1 MGERN
6 LVVNATIIGIEKSGE
21 QNRSVLAF
29 SRENGIFYATLYGGA
44 KSKMRSLVQI
54 FNSGKLY
61 LYHDKVRNFYKISD
75 FDVES
80 FHLNL
85 RNNLYKIWAANLAAE
100 IILKTQ
106 GAGDSEAAY
115 TLFGAFLDGIDLS
128 DEKNARLGTLRF
140 LWRYLGLLGVQPEI
154 EICPFCSN
162 SLCEVGGV
170 YDEQSGNFFC
180 TNCVSTEKAHFPL
193 GKKSLFYL
201 RAIQTQTP
209 GAVRAMTLLPENVW
223 EIKRLVFFL
232 IEQAVGKKLNSLESG
247 LGIL

>member
-1 MGERN
+1 MQNTRIDFFRTKKIPFTVFCDVGKMLFMGERN

-85 RNNLYKIWAANLAAE
+85 RNQNIYE
-100 IILKTQ
+100 
-106 GAGDSEAAY
+106 
-115 TLFGAFLDGIDLS
+115 
-128 DEKNARLGTLRF
+128 
-140 LWRYLGLLGVQPEI
+140 
-154 EICPFCSN
+154 
-162 SLCEVGGV
+162 
-170 YDEQSGNFFC
+170 
-180 TNCVSTEKAHFPL
+180 H
-193 GKKSLFYL
+193 
-201 RAIQTQTP
+201 
-209 GAVRAMTLLPENVW
+209 
-223 EIKRLVFFL
+223 
-232 IEQAVGKKLNSLESG
+232 
-247 LGIL
+247 